1 MGSRN
6 PYIPSTYVWE
16 PQICDIAYFYSVVS
30 WISPNFLYS
39 LFICLVSV
47 SFTLFL
53 YYCRIHLLLST
64 SVYCS
69 LASLGPANALDQSLL
84 VIGYKH
90 QWERPS
96 GRPRL
101 HEVGY
106 FF

>member
-16 PQICDIAYFYSVVS
+16 PQICDIAYFLQCS
-30 WISPNFLYS
+30 ILDLPNFLYS

-53 YYCRIHLLLST
+53 YYCRLYFRIST